1 MLEYQEILRRVML
14 DGKVRPDRTGV
25 GTKSIFGERISID
38 LTKGFPLLTVKKMYF
53 KTVAAELL
61 WFLSG
66 SQNIKILRDLNVK
79 IWDAWA
85 NDVGDV
91 GPVYGVQWRKWLGGS
106 NPKALDQLSS
116 VIQSII
122 NDPWSR
128 RHIVTAWN
136 PSELADMALPP
147 CHCFFQ
153 LYANTDEHLDC
164 QVYMR
169 SCDLMVGLPYDIAV
183 YALLL
188 SILSEFTGRQV
199 GKLVIAIGDA
209 HIYKNHLTQAAE
221 VIRRTPRHRPTL
233 ALKHIDSL
241 NNLTLDNFELS
252 NYCPLPAIK
261 LEVAI

>member
-1 MLEYQEILRRVML
+1 MREYQEILWRVMR
-14 DGKVRPDRTGV
+14 DGRMRPDRTGV
-25 GTKSIFGERISID
+25 DTKSVFGERISVD

-66 SQNIKILRDLNVK
+66 SQDIKILRDLNVK

-85 NDVGDV
+85 DKEGSV
-91 GPVYGVQWRKWLGGS
+91 GPVYGVQWRKWLGGLY
-106 NPKALDQLSS
+106 PKELDQLDNI
-116 VIQSII
+116 VTNVI

-153 LYANTDEHLDC
+153 LYIGTDRTLDC

-188 SILSEFTGRQV
+188 SILSELTGHQA

-209 HIYKNHLTQAAE
+209 HIYKNHLAQVAE
-221 VIRRTPRHRPTL
+221 VIRRTPRHLPTL
-233 ALKHIDSL
+233 TLQHVHSL
-241 NNLTLDNFELS
+241 DGLSLDNFELS
-252 NYCPLPAIK
+252 DYCPWPAIK